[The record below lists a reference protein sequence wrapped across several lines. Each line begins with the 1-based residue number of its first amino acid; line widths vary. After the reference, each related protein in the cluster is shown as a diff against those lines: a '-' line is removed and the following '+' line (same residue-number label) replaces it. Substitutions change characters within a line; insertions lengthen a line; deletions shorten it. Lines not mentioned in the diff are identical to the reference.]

1 MRAKI
6 LALFLLCSVT
16 LCAQD
21 IIVQNNGNT
30 ILSKVIEIGSTEV
43 KYKKFS
49 NLNGPTYTIAKA
61 EILVINYENG
71 EKESFSNSQSS
82 SSVVNSNNIGKRMLS
97 DNELLRIDANNNKTP
112 EKVKKLRRNAWI
124 GVVGVVV
131 GIGLVSIDLVNES
144 DEIEPHDEG
153 EGLGYLIGGPLVI
166 GSTIYSCVNFSKAN
180 KLQKEYDS
188 YVHSAPI
195 FQENIKLSN
204 GSMLSAGVDFI
215 KGKNLGYTPG
225 LGLRY
230 NF

>member
-1 MRAKI
+1 MRAKF

-16 LCAQD
+16 LFAQD

-30 ILSKVIEIGSTEV
+30 ILSKVVEIGATEV

-71 EKESFSNSQSS
+71 EKESFKNTQSS
-82 SSVVNSNNIGKRMLS
+82 GSVVNTNNIGKRTLS
-97 DNELLRIDANNNKTP
+97 DNELLKVDAYNTKIP
-112 EKVKKLRRNAWI
+112 ENVKKLRRKAWI
-124 GVVGVVV
+124 GGLVGV
-131 GIGLVSIDLVNES
+131 GIGAVFGMCAYNADDDNDIGAYAIVGGTC
-144 DEIEPHDEG
+144 I
-153 EGLGYLIGGPLVI
+153 LGGA
-166 GSTIYSCVNFSKAN
+166 IYACVNFAKAN
-180 KLQKEYDS
+180 ILQKEFGS
-188 YVHSAPI
+188 YVHAAPV
-195 FQENIKLSN
+195 FQENIKLGN

-215 KGKNLGYTPG
+215 KGKNVGYTPG

>member
-1 MRAKI
+1 MRAKF

-16 LCAQD
+16 LFAQD

-71 EKESFSNSQSS
+71 EKESFSNAQLSG
-82 SSVVNSNNIGKRMLS
+82 SVINTNNIGKRILS
-97 DNELLRIDANNNKTP
+97 DDELLRLDRYNTRIPKD
-112 EKVKKLRRNAWI
+112 VKRLKRNGWI
-124 GVVGVVV
+124 GVVGVAIGV
-131 GIGLVSIDLVNES
+131 GLLSFDIISGN
-144 DEIEPHDEG
+144 DEIELDDDG
-153 EGLGYLIGGPLVI
+153 EGIGYLIGVPLI
-166 GSTIYSCVNFSKAN
+166 LGGTIYSCVNFAKAHR
-180 KLQKEYDS
+180 LQKELDS
-188 YVHSAPI
+188 YVHAAPI
-195 FQENIKLSN
+195 FQENIKLGN
-204 GSMLSAGVDFI
+204 GNMLSAGVDML
-215 KGKNLGYTPG
+215 KSRNVGYTPG

>member
-1 MRAKI
+1 MRAKF

-16 LCAQD
+16 LFAQD

-71 EKESFSNSQSS
+71 EKESFANASS
-82 SSVVNSNNIGKRMLS
+82 SGSVVNMNNMGKRMLS
-97 DNELLRIDANNNKTP
+97 DNELLKIDANNKKSP
-112 EKVKKLRRNAWI
+112 ENIDKLRRNVWVGAI
-124 GVVGVVV
+124 VGLGVGV
-131 GIGLVSIDLVNES
+131 GFLAICMD
-144 DEIEPHDEG
+144 DDA
-153 EGLGYLIGGPLVI
+153 LGVDNGKYYIGGAFIL
-166 GSTIYSCVNFSKAN
+166 GGAIYAGVNFIKAN
-180 KLQKEYDS
+180 RLQKELDS
-188 YVHSAPI
+188 YVHVAPI
-195 FQENIKLSN
+195 FQENIKFGN

-215 KGKNLGYTPG
+215 KGKNVGYTPG

>member
-1 MRAKI
+1 MRAKF

-16 LCAQD
+16 LFAQD

-30 ILSKVIEIGSTEV
+30 ILSKVVEIGATEV

-71 EKESFSNSQSS
+71 EKESFANASS
-82 SSVVNSNNIGKRMLS
+82 SGSVVNTNNIGKRTLS
-97 DNELLRIDANNNKTP
+97 DNELLKVDAYNNNKLDP
-112 EKVKKLRRNAWI
+112 KIKRLRRNGWI
-124 GVVGVVV
+124 GGLIGV
-131 GIGLVSIDLVNES
+131 GIGTV
-144 DEIEPHDEG
+144 
-153 EGLGYLIGGPLVI
+153 LGICTLRLEDDNDIGACAIAGGTFIL
-166 GSTIYSCVNFSKAN
+166 GGAIYAGVNFIKAN
-180 KLQKEYDS
+180 RLQKELDS
-188 YVHSAPI
+188 YVHSTPI
-195 FQENIKLSN
+195 FQENIKFDN

-215 KGKNLGYTPG
+215 KDKNLGYTPG

>member
-1 MRAKI
+1 MRAKF
-6 LALFLLCSVT
+6 LALFFLCSVT
-16 LCAQD
+16 LFAQD
-21 IIVQNNGNT
+21 VIVQNNGNT

-71 EKESFSNSQSS
+71 EKESFANASS
-82 SSVVNSNNIGKRMLS
+82 SGSVVNMNNMGKRMLS
-97 DNELLRIDANNNKTP
+97 DNELLKIDANNNMVPT
-112 EKVKKLRRNAWI
+112 EIKKFRKKGWL

-131 GIGLVSIDLVNES
+131 GIGLVSIDLVNET

-153 EGLGYLIGGPLVI
+153 EGLGYLIGGSLVI

-180 KLQKEYDS
+180 RLQKELDS
-188 YVHSAPI
+188 YVHVAPI
-195 FQENIKLSN
+195 FQENIKLGN
-204 GSMLSAGVDFI
+204 GNMLSAGVDFI